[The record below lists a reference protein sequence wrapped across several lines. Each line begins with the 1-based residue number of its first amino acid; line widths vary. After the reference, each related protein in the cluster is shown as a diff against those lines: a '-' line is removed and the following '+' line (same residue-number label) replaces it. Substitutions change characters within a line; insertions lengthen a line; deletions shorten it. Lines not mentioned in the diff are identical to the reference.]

1 MTAVTEQ
8 DAQEVVRPL
17 KLLTALIKTD
27 IEHGDEAAERAGM
40 EFYRQAGAKLAEA
53 KRDHFAGR
61 TAEFYAWADRNFHKS
76 QARIRA
82 WVQLS
87 GHDDVKS
94 LKSIRESEGAA
105 RKPGGSVYRPWTASV
120 DAIAERAQREAIRLG
135 EELTRKQERDAEA
148 QLGRRL
154 SDIGYR
160 VRAKELHPD
169 KGGSKDAMARL
180 GRVRDRLRSNV

>member
-40 EFYRQAGAKLAEA
+40 EFYRQAGAKLAEV
-53 KRDHFAGR
+53 KRDHFAGD
-61 TAEFYAWADRNFHKS
+61 TAGFYKWADRNFHKS

-82 WVQLS
+82 WIGAS
-87 GHDDVKS
+87 GKESV
-94 LKSIRESEGAA
+94 KSIRETESQS
-105 RKPGGSVYRPWTASV
+105 RKPGASVYRPWTASV
-120 DAIAERAQREAIRLG
+120 DAIAERAQREARWLG

-148 QLGRRL
+148 SLGRRL
-154 SDIGYR
+154 IDIGYR
-160 VRAKELHPD
+160 VLAKELHPD

>member
-8 DAQEVVRPL
+8 DAKGVVRPL

-27 IEHGDEAAERAGM
+27 IEHGDQAAERAGM
-40 EFYRQAGAKLAEA
+40 EFYRLAGAKLAEV
-53 KRDHFAGR
+53 KEDHFDGR

-105 RKPGGSVYRPWTASV
+105 RKPGGSVYRPWTAS
-120 DAIAERAQREAIRLG
+120 
-135 EELTRKQERDAEA
+135 A

-154 SDIGYR
+154 IDIGYR
-160 VRAKELHPD
+160 VLAKELHPD
-169 KGGSKDAMARL
+169 KGGSKDAMSRL